1 MAFEKVSWIWRKPI
15 YFLIWLI
22 TSLGVGGIYAGL
34 LTDSAQYG
42 IIEWIFALAFPVLVG
57 ATVAVQVAT
66 YREERSC
73 PINATGGGVLGTGL
87 GVATVACASCPAI
100 LLSWIRS
107 RCGHSRL
114 LSGQSLVE
122 AWESFSA
129 FAVALLGQYGES
141 EVGHGADGAS

>member
-66 YREERSC
+66 YREGRSC

-100 LLSWIRS
+100 LLSWIGLGAAIPGS
-107 RCGHSRL
+107 FLASPWLKLGSLFLLL
-114 LSGQSLVE
+114 LSLY
-122 AWESFSA
+122 W
-129 FAVALLGQYGES
+129 
-141 EVGHGADGAS
+141 ASTEKVR